1 VFLSLS
7 SAAVPGEPPPDAYLR
22 QDKDGVAYRVRAIEG
37 RDRAA
42 LEEFYDV
49 FVPQRAAQGLP
60 PTGLDRIRRWLDSI
74 LRQGFHLLAFRGEE
88 LIGHAFVVPTGR
100 EGVGEYAIFLRADER
115 GRGVG
120 TDLNRLSI
128 DLARQTGLR
137 KIWLSVAPHN
147 RAAIRSYENAGFR
160 FLPGTIYSPETE
172 MELEL

>member
-1 VFLSLS
+1 VFLSLPFAS
-7 SAAVPGEPPPDAYLR
+7 LAGGPPPDAYLR
-22 QDKDGVAYRVRAIEG
+22 QDKDGVPFRVRAIEG

-42 LEEFYDV
+42 LEEFYDA

-60 PTGLDRIRRWLDSI
+60 PTGLDRIRRWLDAI
-74 LRQGFHLLAFRGEE
+74 LPQGFHLLAFRGEE
-88 LIGHAFVVPTGR
+88 LIGHAFVVPAGR

-128 DLARQTGLR
+128 RLARQTGLR

-147 RAAIRSYENAGFR
+147 RAAIRSYEKAGFR